1 MDSVI
6 EDIEVIELT
15 VPAEAP
21 DDDVLPPAAAHLQWA
36 AEVFHAARVQPARAL
51 AAPGAAAHGAATHGA
66 AGART
71 FYWWMLA
78 LALLALTL
86 A

>member
-1 MDSVI
+1 MHSAAA
-6 EDIEVIELT
+6 DIEVIELD
-15 VPAEAP
+15 VPAGAAEEA
-21 DDDVLPPAAAHLQWA
+21 VSLPVADHLQWA
-36 AEVFHAARVQPARAL
+36 AHVFHAARVQPARAVV
-51 AAPGAAAHGAATHGA
+51 APSTRVHGA

-78 LALLALTL
+78 LALLAFTL